1 MPIRGAAWLLL
12 FAGAMTGQTFDNQ
25 TLTGKYYF
33 RHLLFTTGTSENITD
48 IRSLWGA
55 IQFDGG
61 GNYTFN
67 GQSAVGVT
75 PPVALTGSGT
85 YSVGAAGI
93 VTLTN
98 PQSSTLTLNARY
110 GVVAANEAMLIGSS
124 TEAAANTFDLFI
136 AMQAAAGTSN
146 ASVTGSYGVATLAFP
161 SGMASLVRSA
171 LFNLQASAPGAFAS
185 ISVNGHAANLLSGQP
200 TSQTVTGATY
210 AMQADGSGTAT
221 IPFAAGADATTQL
234 VSGTKAIYVS
244 AGGDVILGGAS
255 DGSAQDIFVGFKEGA
270 GIAWNNVRFW
280 QAGLRYESPGDASAY
295 SGSLFAGS
303 SGTLTLTRRE
313 HQLQPSGAVTYD
325 FTGANSYTL
334 SSDGSG
340 TAELTSFA
348 AGAAGNGF
356 AETEDNA
363 SDPAGYEVSLGVLM
377 PTITG
382 TGVFLSPQGIANGA
396 SFAPAGDPIAPGEFV
411 SLFGTGLSAGTKT
424 AAPPYPPGLSNVT
437 VLINGVQAPLSL
449 VSSLQINALVPYA
462 TTGPT
467 ATIVVVNSNGAMS
480 NTVTVPVAATA
491 PGVFSLTSNGIGN
504 GAILHADYT
513 LVTTAKPAVTGETVL
528 VFLTGLGAVTPPV
541 PDGKAGSGTTLN
553 YVNAPVTALIGGLP
567 AAVSFAGLAPGY
579 PGLYQLNVV
588 VPLDLN
594 VTATGPFPLA
604 IQTPESF
611 HDQVNVIVGP

>member
-1 MPIRGAAWLLL
+1 MAIRGAAWLLL
-12 FAGAMTGQTFDNQ
+12 FAGAMTGQTFDNP

-33 RHLLFTTGTSENITD
+33 RHLLFTTDTSENITD

-67 GQSAVGVT
+67 GQSAIGVT
-75 PPVALTGSGT
+75 PPVPLTGSGT

-110 GVVAANEAMLIGSS
+110 GVLAANEAMLIGSS

-161 SGMASLVRSA
+161 SGKASLVRSA

-200 TSQTVTGATY
+200 TSQTVAGATY

-221 IPFAAGADATTQL
+221 IPLAAGADATTQL
-234 VSGTKAIYVS
+234 VGGIKGIYVS
-244 AGGDVILGGAS
+244 AGGDVILGGAA
-255 DGSAQDIFVGFKEGA
+255 DGSAQDILVGFKQG
-270 GIAWNNVRFW
+270 GVIDWNNQFFW
-280 QAGLRYESPGDASAY
+280 QAGLRYESPGEASAY
-295 SGSLFAGS
+295 SGSLRAGS
-303 SGTLTLTRRE
+303 SGTLTFTRRE

-325 FTGANSYTL
+325 FTGVNDYTL
-334 SSDGSG
+334 NSDGSG
-340 TAELTSFA
+340 TAELTTFA

-377 PTITG
+377 PAITG

-411 SLFGTGLSAGTKT
+411 SLFGTGLSAETKT
-424 AAPPYPPGLSNVT
+424 AAPPYPPGLSNVS
-437 VLINGVQAPLSL
+437 VLIDDVQAPISL
-449 VSSLQINALVPYA
+449 VSSTQINVLVPYA
-462 TTGPT
+462 TAGPT
-467 ATIVVVNSNGAMS
+467 ATIVVNNNGAMS

-513 LVTTAKPAVTGETVL
+513 LVTTAKPAATGETVL

-567 AAVSFAGLAPGY
+567 ATVSFAGLAPGY

-611 HDQVNVIVGP
+611 HDQVNIIVGP